1 MAPPPPVLKNAVP
14 ARPHGP
20 TSSVIRMTSHAWG
33 GILSRR
39 SDRTTS
45 TTTHHHP
52 MTTTTPNL
60 NWIANYIWGIAD
72 DVLRDVYVR
81 GKYRDV
87 ILPMTVLRRLD
98 AVLEPTKQAVLDMKA
113 WLDEQGIVEQKETL
127 RQAAGQAFYNTSKFT
142 LHDLRARASR
152 QQLRADF
159 EDYLDGFSP
168 GVQDILENF
177 EFRHQIPRLSKAD
190 ALGSL
195 IEKLTSPDVNLSP
208 TPVIDTDG
216 TVRHPGLDNHGM
228 GTIFE
233 ELIRRFNEENNE
245 EAGEHFTPR
254 DAVKLMA
261 KLVFLPVAD
270 QIESGTYLLYDGACG
285 TGGMLTVG
293 EDVLQQLAAE
303 RGKQVSTHL
312 HGQEI
317 NAETYAICKADLL
330 LKGEG
335 EAGDNIVG
343 GPEHSTLSNDAFPT
357 REFDFMLSNPP
368 YGKSWKTD
376 LRRMGGKKEM
386 RDPRFVIE
394 HADDPEYSLVTRSSD
409 GQMLFLANKL
419 SKMKQETRL
428 GSRIAEVHNGSSL
441 FTGSAG
447 QGESNIR
454 RWIIESDWLEAIVAL
469 PLNMFYNT
477 GIATYVWV
485 LTNRKPEHR
494 KGKVQ
499 LIDAT
504 KWFRPLRKNLGK
516 KNCELG
522 PEDIERI
529 CQTFLDFEESEES
542 KIFDNEGLGY
552 WKVTVERPL
561 RLAVDLSEERVEAFF
576 DACIEVAEMA
586 LGDVIYDLADEL
598 GPGPHFDF
606 TGFLDAAEAAMRVR
620 GIKMTAKRKRLLQ
633 SRLGETDEIADP
645 VVGKVHRTGTL
656 ADPIRG
662 WYEVGKGRTRRVVEY
677 VTDTALRDV
686 ELIPLRE
693 EGGIVGFLK
702 REVLPYAPDAWYA
715 PQSVKIGY
723 EISFNRYFYKP
734 EPMRTLEEIRAEI
747 TAVERE
753 AEGLLGELLPG
764 VRSTVAAPA
773 SWGIGGLAVRE
784 PPPGAAKLRVYI
796 DTSVIGG
803 CLDEEFEGPSR
814 RLIERCARGEITL
827 VISEVTSR
835 ELARAPQAVRDILT
849 SIDPG
854 HLEEIEITREVEN
867 LANRYIEAGALTETS
882 LQDAEHIAAATVA
895 GVSVL
900 SSWNFRHMVNFWRI
914 QRYSEV
920 NLQWGYVPLD
930 IRSPKELENEE

>member
-1 MAPPPPVLKNAVP
+1 
-14 ARPHGP
+14 
-20 TSSVIRMTSHAWG
+20 MTNG
-33 GILSRR
+33 DLG
-39 SDRTTS
+39 
-45 TTTHHHP
+45 
-52 MTTTTPNL
+52 
-60 NWIANYIWGIAD
+60 WITNYIWGIAD

-98 AVLEPTKQAVLDMKA
+98 AVLEPTKQAVLDMKDN
-113 WLDEQGIVEQKETL
+113 LDELGIADQKVAL
-127 RQAAGQAFYNTSKFT
+127 RQAAEQPFYNTSKFT

-168 GVQDILENF
+168 SVQDILENF
-177 EFRHQIPRLSKAD
+177 EFRNQIPRLSRAD
-190 ALGSL
+190 ALGAL
-195 IEKLTSPDVNLSP
+195 IEKLTSPDINLSP
-208 TPVIDTDG
+208 EPVTDTDG

-228 GTIFE
+228 GTVFE

-254 DAVKLMA
+254 DAVELMA
-261 KLVFLPVAD
+261 KLVFLPIAD
-270 QIESGTYLLYDGACG
+270 EIDDGTYLLYDGACG

-293 EDVLQQLAAE
+293 EDVLQQLAEE

-312 HGQEI
+312 FGQEI

-335 EAGDNIVG
+335 EAADNIVG
-343 GPEHSTLSNDAFPT
+343 GPEHSTLSNDAFPS

-376 LRRMGGKKEM
+376 LERMGGRKDM

-419 SKMKQETRL
+419 SKMKQGTRL
-428 GSRIAEVHNGSSL
+428 GSRIAEIHNGSSL

-454 RWIIESDWLEAIVAL
+454 RWIIENDWLEAIVAL

-485 LTNRKPEHR
+485 LTNRKPGHR

-529 CQTFLDFEESEES
+529 CRTFLDLEETEHSR
-542 KIFDNEGLGY
+542 IFDNEALGY

-561 RLAVDLSEERVEAFF
+561 RLAVDLSEQRRDAFF
-576 DACIEVAEMA
+576 DACLEAGEEQ
-586 LGDVIYDLADEL
+586 LGNVIKSLTPRL
-598 GPGPHFDF
+598 GKGPHLDF
-606 TGFLDAAEAAMRVR
+606 NRFLEAVKEEMPLHGV
-620 GIKMTAKRKRLLQ
+620 KMTAKRKRLLQ
-633 SRLGETDEIADP
+633 TSLAKRDTTAAPVIKKMHRRGTVADP
-645 VVGKVHRTGTL
+645 V
-656 ADPIRG
+656 RG
-662 WYEVGKGRTRRVVEY
+662 LYEVGGGGGSRVVEY
-677 VTDTALRDV
+677 EPDTQLRDT
-686 ELIPLRE
+686 EQIPLKE
-693 EGGIVGFLK
+693 EGGIEGFLR
-702 REVLPYAPDAWYA
+702 REVLPYAEDAWYV
-715 PQSVKIGY
+715 PKSVKTGY
-723 EISFNRYFYKP
+723 EISFNRYFYQP

-747 TAVERE
+747 AAVERE
-753 AEGLLGELLPG
+753 AEGLLTGLL
-764 VRSTVAAPA
+764 
-773 SWGIGGLAVRE
+773 VRE
-784 PPPGAAKLRVYI
+784 PVPAYGKLRVYA

-803 CLDEEFEGPSR
+803 CEDDEFRGPSR

-827 VISEVTSR
+827 VISEATSR
-835 ELARAPQAVRDILT
+835 ELDDAPQAVRDILT

-854 HLEEIEITREVEN
+854 HLEEIEITREVQN
-867 LANRYIEAGALTETS
+867 LANRYIEAGALAETS
-882 LQDAEHIAAATVA
+882 LRDAEHIAAATVA

-900 SSWNFRHMVNFWRI
+900 ASWNFRHMVNLWRI
-914 QRYSEV
+914 QRYNEV
-920 NLQWGYVPLD
+920 NLERGYVPLD
-930 IRSPKELENEE
+930 IRSPKELENDG